1 MGWKLMGLA
10 INKNYS
16 RNLDE
21 IFKNLGIIE
30 PRLKREIDF
39 ETAYTKFWEKDN
51 IAIGFFDFGTLL
63 FCDINLITDDN
74 LLINASVN
82 KKILAYYVYE
92 ITGTYCFD
100 LFALVQYLNSKIFQK
115 M

>member
-10 INKNYS
+10 INKNS
-16 RNLDE
+16 TRNLDE

-100 LFALVQYLNSKIFQK
+100 LF
-115 M
+115 